1 LARWLNFERSKQQFT
16 MSEEIQMALEEAR
29 EKMTKAIERLEGEL
43 SKIRAGK
50 AHPSML
56 ESVRVDYYG
65 SMTPVS
71 QVANVNSTDART
83 LVVQPWEK
91 SMLDPITTGIINAN
105 LGLNPMNN
113 GEVLIINVPPLTEDR
128 RKELSKRARSEGE
141 GARVGIRNARKDAND
156 YLKAAKEEGMS
167 EDDLKKGEQLVQEL
181 TDKFVGKV
189 ESVLSA
195 KEADIMTI

>member
-1 LARWLNFERSKQQFT
+1 MARWLNFERSKQQVT
-16 MSEEIQMALEEAR
+16 MSEEIHMALEEAR
-29 EKMTKAIERLEGEL
+29 EKMTKAIERLESEL

-91 SMLDPITTGIINAN
+91 SMLDPIATGIINAN

-156 YLKAAKEEGMS
+156 YLKAAKEDGMS